1 MLERV
6 CKNLKSIQMRL
17 NVKNKFVDKS
27 GTIFKVKRSFRKKKR
42 VIMLLCYNMLCFLKC
57 IKISIYM
64 QTSI

>member
-6 CKNLKSIQMRL
+6 YKNLKSIQMRL

-27 GTIFKVKRSFRKKKR
+27 GTIFKVKRSFRKRR
-42 VIMLLCYNMLCFLKC
+42 VIILGYNMLYFLKS
-57 IKISIYM
+57 IKISIYA